1 MPGGGLSLALEISV
15 LKRLL
20 FEGDHTLAREFLIEK
35 INTEP
40 QTVEKIEL
48 LTFHPFC

>member
-1 MPGGGLSLALEISV
+1 VPGGGLSLALEMSV

-20 FEGDHTLAREFLIEK
+20 FEGDHTLAREFLIGK
-35 INTEP
+35 INSVP
-40 QTVEKIEL
+40 QKDKKIEL

>member
-1 MPGGGLSLALEISV
+1 MPGGGLSLALEMSV

-35 INTEP
+35 INTEL
-40 QTVEKIEL
+40 QKQDEIEL